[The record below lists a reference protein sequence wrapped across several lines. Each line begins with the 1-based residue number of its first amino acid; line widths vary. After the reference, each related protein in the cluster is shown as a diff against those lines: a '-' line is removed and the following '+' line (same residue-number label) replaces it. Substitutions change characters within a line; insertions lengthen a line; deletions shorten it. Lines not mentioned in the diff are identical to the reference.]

1 VTLHYHPTMPGPTIL
16 VVDDDPVILD
26 LLTVNFELEGYTVL
40 RGCDGAEALAVTR
53 EQRPDTVVCD
63 IMMPKRS
70 GLEVVAELKAD
81 PATAGIPVV
90 LVSAK
95 ALASDVRAGRD
106 AGADDYVTKPF
117 DPDDLL
123 ARVDRLVGR

>member
-1 VTLHYHPTMPGPTIL
+1 MMPGPTVL

-26 LLTVNFELEGYTVL
+26 LLAVNFELEGYTVL
-40 RGCDGAEALAVTR
+40 RASDGEEALAVTR
-53 EQRPDTVVCD
+53 LHRPDVVVTD

-70 GLEVVAELKAD
+70 GLEVVAELKGD
-81 PATAGIPVV
+81 PATAAIPVV

-95 ALASDVRAGRD
+95 ALASDVRAGRE

-123 ARVDRLVGR
+123 KRVDRLVGR